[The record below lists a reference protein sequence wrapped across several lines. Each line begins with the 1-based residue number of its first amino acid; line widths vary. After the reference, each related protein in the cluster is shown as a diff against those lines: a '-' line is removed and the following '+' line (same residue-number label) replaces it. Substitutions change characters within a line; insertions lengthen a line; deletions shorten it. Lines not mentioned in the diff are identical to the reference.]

1 MGSENIQVATSKEDW
16 DDFFTEWDDPQ
27 DAIDSM
33 DSYADRVRVACEL
46 SGRQIQKANQRLDG
60 ATQEKI
66 RVTVEF
72 EFDR

>member
-1 MGSENIQVATSKEDW
+1 MASEHIQATTSKKDW
-16 DDFFTEWDDPQ
+16 DDFFTSWDDPQ
-27 DAIDSM
+27 AAIDSM

-46 SGRQIQKANQRLDG
+46 SGRQVQKATQRLDESKK
-60 ATQEKI
+60 EKI